1 MTNNVQNWGV
11 LHLETNA
18 LSPDD
23 GGEILKIH
31 IINSHG
37 KMEWERFYKPARLTN
52 WEEAE
57 AINGISPEMVSR
69 AFPIEKEKG
78 KINALLGTFEAVVV
92 NSVAFTKKFLKTA
105 GIDIPTLIG
114 INAVFNEFMGK
125 DEREFTALNSIMTQL
140 GYEMPEDE
148 EPSKARMLYWA
159 YQKMTASKDS
169 IIESM
174 TETTELNG
182 FSFNRFNSDE
192 QRLEYLKSIG
202 VVDFSCTRLPL
213 VSYSGKFVP
222 RFTQDVDLLG
232 IHIGE
237 ETNHVVIYTKGK
249 LLAIEEAEFIAQN
262 QKKEVVK
269 Q

>member
-23 GGEILKIH
+23 GGEILKVH

-69 AFPIEKEKG
+69 AFPIEKEKD

-92 NSVAFTKKFLKTA
+92 NSAAFTKKFLKAA

-114 INAVFNEFMGK
+114 INAVFNE
-125 DEREFTALNSIMTQL
+125 L
-140 GYEMPEDE
+140 
-148 EPSKARMLYWA
+148 
-159 YQKMTASKDS
+159 
-169 IIESM
+169 
-174 TETTELNG
+174 
-182 FSFNRFNSDE
+182 
-192 QRLEYLKSIG
+192 
-202 VVDFSCTRLPL
+202 
-213 VSYSGKFVP
+213 
-222 RFTQDVDLLG
+222 
-232 IHIGE
+232 
-237 ETNHVVIYTKGK
+237 
-249 LLAIEEAEFIAQN
+249 
-262 QKKEVVK
+262 
-269 Q
+269 

>member
-1 MTNNVQNWGV
+1 M
-11 LHLETNA
+11 A
-18 LSPDD
+18 KYY
-23 GGEILKIH
+23 EILQVSAIDQDGNVLIDEYCKPKN
-31 IINSHG
+31 INS
-37 KMEWERFYKPARLTN
+37 

-57 AINGISPEMVSR
+57 AINGIFPEMVSR
-69 AFPIEKEKG
+69 AFPIEKEKD

-92 NSVAFTKKFLKTA
+92 NSAAFTKKFLKAA

-125 DEREFTALNSIMTQL
+125 DEREFTALNGIMTQL

-182 FSFNRFNSDE
+182 FSFNRFDSDE

-213 VSYSGKFVP
+213 VSYSGKFMP

-232 IHIGE
+232 IHI
-237 ETNHVVIYTKGK
+237 
-249 LLAIEEAEFIAQN
+249 
-262 QKKEVVK
+262 
-269 Q
+269 